1 MSEKPSL
8 DAQISAVAS
17 DMLSRRGFLDASE
30 RRLQSPKLKTSER
43 ETIELDRM
51 NTLRSQPALEA
62 AVETLRWLKANE
74 DDVRAFIASKRSA
87 A

>member
-1 MSEKPSL
+1 MSDKPTL

-17 DMLSRRGFLDASE
+17 DMLSRRGFLEASE
-30 RRLQSPKLKTSER
+30 RRLQSPRLKDSER
-43 ETIELDRM
+43 QTIELDRM
-51 NTLRSQPALEA
+51 NTLKSQPALEA

-74 DDVRAFIASKRSA
+74 EEIRAFIASKRGA

>member
-8 DAQISAVAS
+8 EAQIDAVAC
-17 DMLSRRGFLDASE
+17 DMLSRRGFLENSA
-30 RRLQSPKLKTSER
+30 RRLQNRNISER
-43 ETIELDRM
+43 ERQTLELDRQ
-51 NTLRSQPALEA
+51 NTLNSQPALEA

-74 DDVRAFIASKRSA
+74 DDIREFIASKRGA